1 MDCYFFVHWPLLCDH
16 ANDVVQKVL
25 NRSRDF
31 LLWKTT
37 MVDLVHKNIS
47 LSSTPLRSTV
57 IMKLFLVIAALL
69 AIFQNANAFTSP
81 AVSSRVTASKSTELN
96 LFGFLEQKD
105 DGKPGDY
112 LCPDCGYVFTKGP
125 AAWAKLSVCWQN
137 MWDYPCCWLLKLPCS
152 FSHLSLH
159 MTTEWLFLST
169 MWSPQIQIQ
178 EGSKGIC
185 LWQSG
190 SQEELVLK
198 LQYYAAIDSH
208 MFGKLLTRRSKSLIP
223 WTKIQSIYFAANS
236 PWKFDAAFLLSENEL
251 SCLLWKQNHCHLRRT
266 IK

>member
-57 IMKLFLVIAALL
+57 IMKLFLVIAVLL
-69 AIFQNANAFTSP
+69 AIFQNASAFTSP

-137 MWDYPCCWLLKLPCS
+137 MRDYPCCWLLKLPCS

-169 MWSPQIQIQ
+169 MWSPQIQI
-178 EGSKGIC
+178 
-185 LWQSG
+185 
-190 SQEELVLK
+190 
-198 LQYYAAIDSH
+198 
-208 MFGKLLTRRSKSLIP
+208 
-223 WTKIQSIYFAANS
+223 
-236 PWKFDAAFLLSENEL
+236 
-251 SCLLWKQNHCHLRRT
+251 
-266 IK
+266 